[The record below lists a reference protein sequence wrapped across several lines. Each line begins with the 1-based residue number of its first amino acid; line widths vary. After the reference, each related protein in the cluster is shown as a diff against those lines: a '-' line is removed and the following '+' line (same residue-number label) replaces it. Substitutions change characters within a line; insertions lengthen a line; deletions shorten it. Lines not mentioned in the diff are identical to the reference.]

1 MDALRETDPTRIGV
15 HVLVARLGAGGMGQV
30 YLGRSPG
37 GRLVAVKV
45 VREEILGHPQALARF
60 RREANTVREVRS
72 AYTARLIDASLEQ
85 APYWLATEYVAGPTL
100 AHAVQDRGAL
110 PADTCRALGAALA
123 EGLAGVHEQGVTHRD
138 VKPQNVILGAQGP
151 QLIDFGIARGVGVTA
166 LTQEGQSPG
175 TPGFTAPEVLLG
187 AAGEAPADVFALG
200 ALLAYAATGRPPFG
214 AGEAASVWYRTVHEP
229 VDAAGVEPGLA
240 ALIEA
245 CVAKDPAAR
254 PSPAEVIRRCGV
266 ARALVDDP
274 VYAELV
280 APPGSLPGSLREAIP
295 GAVHPVATRVLPDPD
310 RVPQPVVGPG
320 PRPSPVAT
328 PEAEPYP
335 ESEPRS
341 GTFPGPVAG
350 AGTGPEHGPIP
361 VSGPEP
367 GRVPDSAA
375 DQGPGRG
382 PGAEPIARPDT
393 GSVADPSAGRVPGR
407 VLDSPDGDTAASE
420 APAGPQRRR
429 GRGWVGGVLA
439 LAVVGAVG
447 YWQFPVG
454 GGGDGAGAGGGAGAS
469 AGARTPDG
477 KASASPGKGKA
488 KAGPPADHIEQSRTS
503 RERWTLDKDPEM
515 AKYGSGLCNE
525 VSGEED
531 APGTGMESSTVSTHT
546 NGVPGKTMT
555 VKMRPKGAGDPDR
568 GTRPAPYYVAVAVK
582 SPSQVAAGG
591 LGATSVPVDIYENWD
606 SGEYL
611 ELTYPTQFR
620 TYTDGKGAGAPAL
633 ASDRGDWTVVF
644 YHVEDDP
651 KKYARIACSGFR
663 VG

>member
-60 RREANTVREVRS
+60 RREASTVREVRS
-72 AYTARLIDASLEQ
+72 AYTARLIDASLDR

-100 AHAVQDRGAL
+100 AHAVAGRGAL

-166 LTQEGQSPG
+166 LTQEGQAPG

-187 AAGEAPADVFALG
+187 AAGDAAADVFALG
-200 ALLAYAATGRPPFG
+200 ATLAYAATGRPPFG
-214 AGEAASVWYRTVHEP
+214 SGEAASVWYRTVHEP

-254 PSPAEVIRRCGV
+254 PAPAEVIRRCAV
-266 ARALVDDP
+266 ARAVVDDP
-274 VYAELV
+274 VYAEL
-280 APPGSLPGSLREAIP
+280 AALREAVP
-295 GAVHPVATRVLPDPD
+295 AAPTEAAAATTRVLPDQERD
-310 RVPQPVVGPG
+310 HARDH
-320 PRPSPVAT
+320 
-328 PEAEPYP
+328 
-335 ESEPRS
+335 
-341 GTFPGPVAG
+341 
-350 AGTGPEHGPIP
+350 GPER
-361 VSGPEP
+361 EP
-367 GRVPDSAA
+367 DHEPDH
-375 DQGPGRG
+375 GPGR
-382 PGAEPIARPDT
+382 PARDT
-393 GSVADPSAGRVPGR
+393 TEYVDPASGRRGRRAGVWAGVVLALVAAGSVAYWQLPPDAG
-407 VLDSPDGDTAASE
+407 AAS
-420 APAGPQRRR
+420 
-429 GRGWVGGVLA
+429 GGS
-439 LAVVGAVG
+439 
-447 YWQFPVG
+447 
-454 GGGDGAGAGGGAGAS
+454 AS
-469 AGARTPDG
+469 AGPSSGARPSGG
-477 KASASPGKGKA
+477 KDATDAKDTKKKG
-488 KAGPPADHIEQSRTS
+488 AGPPADHIEQSRPS
-503 RERWTLDKDPEM
+503 RERWAVDTDPAM
-515 AKYGSGLCNE
+515 AKYNSGLCNE
-525 VSGEED
+525 LVGEED
-531 APGTGMESSTVSTHT
+531 APGTGMESSTVSSST
-546 NGVPGKTMT
+546 NGVPGRTMT

-568 GTRPAPYYVAVAVK
+568 GPRPAPYYVSVAVK
-582 SPSQVAAGG
+582 PPSSLASGS
-591 LGATSVPVDIYENWD
+591 LGYTSVPVDIYANWD

-611 ELTYPTQFR
+611 SLGYPAQFR
-620 TYTDGKGAGAPAL
+620 GYVNGKGTGSPEL

-651 KKYARIACSGFR
+651 KTYARIACSGFR